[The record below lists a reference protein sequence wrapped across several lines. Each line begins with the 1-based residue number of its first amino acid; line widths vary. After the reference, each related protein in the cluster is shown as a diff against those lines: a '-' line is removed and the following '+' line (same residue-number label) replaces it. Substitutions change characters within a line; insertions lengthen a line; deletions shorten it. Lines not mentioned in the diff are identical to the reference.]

1 VAARSQRTGRAAP
14 RQLAEACSPRTR
26 ADAHVDR

>member
-26 ADAHVDR
+26 AHVDR